1 MIQDIAPHNY
11 DNAYAHRRPP
21 CAGDVL
27 LCYRGNRALLRVSE
41 AGIEYPV
48 LSSAEAADPDFVSG
62 LMFLFLIDGQA
73 YFLAEELPSRE
84 AEGYTWEP
92 IARFRDRMPSW
103 RSFAGITGAQ
113 LYRFRDDHH
122 FCGRCGSRMEPS
134 GTERAYC
141 CPNCGETVYPKIS
154 PAVIVGITDGE
165 RLLMSRYA
173 GRPFK
178 RYSLIAGYTE
188 IGETLEETVHRE
200 VMEEVGLR
208 VKNLRYFGCQPWSFS
223 DSLLMGFFAD
233 LDGSPEILLDETELA
248 EARWFAREEIPPAEN
263 QVSLT
268 STMIETFRVRGI

>member
-1 MIQDIAPHNY
+1 MIQDIAPHEY
-11 DNAYAHRRPP
+11 DNAYVHRRPP

-27 LCYRGNRALLRVSE
+27 LCYRGDKALLRVSE
-41 AGIEYPV
+41 EGIEYPV
-48 LSSAEAADPDFVSG
+48 LSEDEAADPAFVSG
-62 LMFLFLIDGQA
+62 LMFLFLIDEQA
-73 YFLAEELPSRE
+73 YFLAEDLPSRE
-84 AEGYTWEP
+84 ASGYSWEP
-92 IARFRDRMPSW
+92 ISRFRNLLPSW

-113 LYRFRDDHH
+113 LYRFRADHR
-122 FCGRCGSRMEPS
+122 FCGRCGSRMEES
-134 GTERAYC
+134 DTERAYC
-141 CPNCGETVYPKIS
+141 CPNCKETVYPTIS
-154 PAVIVGITDGE
+154 PAVIVGIRDDD

-173 GRPFK
+173 GRPYK

-233 LDGSPEILLDETELA
+233 LDGSSEISLDETELA

-263 QVSLT
+263 RVSLT
-268 STMIETFRVRGI
+268 NTMIEAFRLGEM